1 VGSQTLDDL
10 TAGFGTVIELV
21 HPRRGV
27 LVSTRFPG
35 RRLMPFADSLLY
47 EARYDDSSNVVL
59 QILSVEIDSTPGA
72 PESR

>member
-1 VGSQTLDDL
+1 
-10 TAGFGTVIELV
+10 
-21 HPRRGV
+21 
-27 LVSTRFPG
+27 
-35 RRLMPFADSLLY
+35 MPFADSLLY